1 MRETLLALSY
11 PLVLCASGVYA
22 GCSCWWRR
30 RQRRRGVLPADV
42 HPAFFGQHRAR
53 PVEEQVVP
61 SVVVT
66 AELIVSAE
74 WARTIAER

>member
-1 MRETLLALSY
+1 
-11 PLVLCASGVYA
+11 
-22 GCSCWWRR
+22 
-30 RQRRRGVLPADV
+30 V